1 MANVNDLCIAVLGAL
16 EAGLAGVDYVSS
28 TSYMPAIQTHT
39 VSLVGVAQ
47 GQADDG
53 MFYSEGW
60 LHGVHRLRFEFW
72 VKLVQGKENVY
83 MALARNIGYDA
94 MKVLVRE
101 NGNGYLLASMGS
113 GVTLQSQVEER
124 PIAAGGQ
131 PYLVVMLTVPVMQKE
146 TV

>member
-83 MALARNIGYDA
+83 TAMATCLRQWAV
-94 MKVLVRE
+94 VLHCNRKSKNVQLRQVDS
-101 NGNGYLLASMGS
+101 L
-113 GVTLQSQVEER
+113 TLW
-124 PIAAGGQ
+124 
-131 PYLVVMLTVPVMQKE
+131 
-146 TV
+146 